1 MAIYDKV
8 KNECEK
14 HNMTIM
20 ELEKRAEI
28 ANGVVGKWRE
38 SKPNIDTLLKVQ
50 RFSKSP
56 SKSYWRNENV

>member
-38 SKPNIDTLLKVQ
+38 SKPNIDTLLKVAKVLEV
-50 RFSKSP
+50 SI
-56 SKSYWRNENV
+56 EELLEE

>member
-38 SKPNIDTLLKVQ
+38 SKPNIDTLLKVA
-50 RFSKSP
+50 KAL
-56 SKSYWRNENV
+56 NVPVDTLLED